1 MNIEEIKL
9 GNLSTISSGLV
20 VKRKQAFKDSDILKR
35 YRMLTLKSF
44 EQRGLLNENEFEDF
58 ESNEILNN
66 KYLTK
71 KGDIIIRLSYPY
83 TAITVSDNEEGI
95 LIPSLFA
102 IVRLND
108 DNILPEYLSIFLNS
122 EYMKKLYVRSSIGSK
137 IQIIKTSML
146 KDIDV
151 KIHNLERQQKIVEFN
166 KLALREI
173 KLLEQLHIEKTKL
186 HNVLINNVLK

>member
-1 MNIEEIKL
+1 MNIKKVKL
-9 GNLSTISSGLV
+9 CNLATISSGLV
-20 VKRKQAFKDSDILKR
+20 VKRKQAFNEGAVLKR

-44 EQRGLLNENEFEDF
+44 EQRGLLNKNEFEDF

-71 KGDIIIRLSYPY
+71 KGDVIIRLSYPY
-83 TAITVSDNEEGI
+83 TAITISDNEEGI

-102 IVRLND
+102 IVRLNND
-108 DNILPEYLSIFLNS
+108 IILPGYLSIFLNS
-122 EYMKKLYVRSSIGSK
+122 EHMKKLYSKSSIGSK

-146 KDIDV
+146 KEIDV
-151 KIHNLERQQKIVEFN
+151 KIHNIERQQKIVEFN

-173 KLLEQLHIEKTKL
+173 KLLEQLYIEKAKL
-186 HNVLINNVLK
+186 HNVSINKMF